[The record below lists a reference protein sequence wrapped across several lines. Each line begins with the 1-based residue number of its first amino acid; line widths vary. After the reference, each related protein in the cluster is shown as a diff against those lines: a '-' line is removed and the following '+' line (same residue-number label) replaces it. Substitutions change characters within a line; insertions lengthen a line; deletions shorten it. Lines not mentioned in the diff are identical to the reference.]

1 MPEHDEAGR
10 GDNWGMDFTATIIFI
25 IAAFALG
32 GVVVMSRDSLPPRIK
47 RGLAIV
53 SIALIAFAFF
63 SHCL

>member
-1 MPEHDEAGR
+1 
-10 GDNWGMDFTATIIFI
+10 MDFTATIIFI

-63 SHCL
+63 LIVYSFLNMGT